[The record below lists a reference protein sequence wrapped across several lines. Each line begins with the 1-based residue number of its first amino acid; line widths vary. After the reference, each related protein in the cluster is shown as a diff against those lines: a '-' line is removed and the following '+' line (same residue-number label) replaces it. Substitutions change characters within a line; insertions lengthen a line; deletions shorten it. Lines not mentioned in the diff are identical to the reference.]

1 METLVHQDMS
11 DMVQDSVIYTDTAT
25 SDVNTHTF
33 TLKSGAT
40 QDIYV
45 SVHTWPARSY
55 PHTCQVTPQNRQK
68 VIMRGLLNENGVE
81 TLWSFD

>member
-1 METLVHQDMS
+1 MS

-33 TLKSGAT
+33 TLKSGVA

-55 PHTCQVTPQNRQK
+55 PHTCQVTPQNRQ
-68 VIMRGLLNENGVE
+68 
-81 TLWSFD
+81 